1 MGPWASLISSWQSCV
16 SSRRGVRYRGRCWRP
31 RLGGRP
37 RDLPDYLSTHPA
49 PSTTITETSSAT
61 ASRSGRQLTPFDVDG
76 CRLYTWCALD
86 TLMFPALLG
95 KTAAVFSRC
104 ASTGAPINL
113 SVAPHELRCVEPAG
127 VVMSLLLPDDSRD
140 IRRSFCCNV
149 HFFVSAQAS
158 SSWRSKPP
166 QLQIVGVEH

>member
-61 ASRSGRQLTPFDVDG
+61 ASRSGRQLTPFDVVG
-76 CRLYTWCALD
+76 FRLYHWYHHVP
-86 TLMFPALLG
+86 LMFPTFYG
-95 KTAAVFSRC
+95 KNAAVLSR
-104 ASTGAPINL
+104 
-113 SVAPHELRCVEPAG
+113 
-127 VVMSLLLPDDSRD
+127 
-140 IRRSFCCNV
+140 
-149 HFFVSAQAS
+149 
-158 SSWRSKPP
+158 
-166 QLQIVGVEH
+166 